1 MATPMSDSAFRDR
14 CNAIYRAVLAR
25 LDQEDPDEV
34 EAELSAGVVKIRVQT
49 GKVFVLNHQ
58 APIFEVWYA
67 AGDRAWHFGWTGTQ
81 WVDPRNGDELA
92 AMLGQTIGR
101 ELGRPI
107 AFSL

>member
-1 MATPMSDSAFRDR
+1 MTAPMSDSVFRDR

-34 EAELSAGVVKIRVQT
+34 EAELSAGVVKIRVRS

-67 AGDRAWHFGWTGTQ
+67 AGDRAWHFAWDDAQ

-92 AMLGQTIGR
+92 ATLGLTIGR
-101 ELGRPI
+101 ELGRTI
-107 AFSL
+107 AFRL